1 MFVKEDKEE
10 IKKKVLVNYCF
21 AKPDSKLAL
30 IAEKLGIEVAIQLVD
45 LFQGQVVGLPSRS
58 SLQRAALPLI
68 IREDLY
74 GLEPESD
81 PFKMKVKSL
90 SNFYRLTKRAI
101 IEMNKKG
108 IFTR

>member
-10 IKKKVLVNYCF
+10 IKKKVLASYCS

-30 IAEKLGIEVAIQLVD
+30 IVDKIGIEVAIQLVD
-45 LFQGQVVGLPSRS
+45 LFQGQALSLPSRS

-74 GLEPESD
+74 GLAPESD
-81 PFKMKVKSL
+81 LFKSKVTNL
-90 SNFYRLTKRAI
+90 SKFYKVTKNAV

-108 IFTR
+108 VYTR

>member
-10 IKKKVLVNYCF
+10 IKKKILANYCS

-30 IAEKLGIEVAIQLVD
+30 ILDKVGIEVAIQLVD
-45 LFQGQVVGLPSRS
+45 LFQGQALSLPSRS

-74 GLEPESD
+74 GLKSESE
-81 PFKMKVKSL
+81 PFKSKIKS
-90 SNFYRLTKRAI
+90 
-101 IEMNKKG
+101 
-108 IFTR
+108 